1 MNTTINNHSPRTSIH
16 SRWLVDDHGRL
27 YGEWALEDG
36 GMHQPVESTVDDD
49 RAA

>member
-1 MNTTINNHSPRTSIH
+1 MNTTTNSHSPRTSLH
-16 SRWLVDDHGRL
+16 NRWLVDDHRRL